1 MKHKEQNLTNPRMI
15 CDKCRL
21 VIPLGTMYWKSDLSR
36 TFCSDCYKEIEGTKK
51 AIDFIEEKDYSEH
64 GARLRCKR
72 HARKGTIA
80 SLNKLNATGE
90 KLEKLKRNLSIL
102 QHAFTGA
109 VNTGD
114 LDFKVEAINLFIDTK
129 NESLEILEDLIK
141 EQGKR

>member
-1 MKHKEQNLTNPRMI
+1 MGHKEQNLTMPRMI
-15 CDKCRL
+15 CDKCKL
-21 VIPLGTMYWKSDLSR
+21 VIPLGAMYWKSDLGR
-36 TFCSDCYKEIEGTKK
+36 TFCSDCYNETEGTKK

-80 SLNKLNATGE
+80 YSNKPNATVE
-90 KLEKLKRNLSIL
+90 KLEKLKRNLSVL
-102 QHAFTGA
+102 KHTFTGA
-109 VNTGD
+109 LNTD
-114 LDFKVEAINLFIDTK
+114 DFDFKMESVNLFIDTK